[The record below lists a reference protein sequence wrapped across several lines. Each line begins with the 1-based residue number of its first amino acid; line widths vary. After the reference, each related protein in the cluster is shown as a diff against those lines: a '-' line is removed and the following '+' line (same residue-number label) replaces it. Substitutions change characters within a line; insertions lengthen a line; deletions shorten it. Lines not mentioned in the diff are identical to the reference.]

1 MKKFIKI
8 GFIMLIAG
16 GIITGCGT
24 KIESDDLKEVKN
36 AEQLIVE
43 TRAVEEQ
50 QPLIV
55 DESKFLTYLFIKSK
69 QQNIHI

>member
-24 KIESDDLKEVKN
+24 KIESDDLKK
-36 AEQLIVE
+36 
-43 TRAVEEQ
+43 
-50 QPLIV
+50 
-55 DESKFLTYLFIKSK
+55 
-69 QQNIHI
+69 